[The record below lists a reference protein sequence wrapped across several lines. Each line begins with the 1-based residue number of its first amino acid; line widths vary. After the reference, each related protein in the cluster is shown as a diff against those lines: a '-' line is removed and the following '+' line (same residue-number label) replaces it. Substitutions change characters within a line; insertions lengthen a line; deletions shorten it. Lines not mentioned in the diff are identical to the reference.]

1 MAAPPFQYLLDY
13 LRSCQRRESL
23 NEGGDFWMSGSTYV
37 FPCANDT
44 NLDARVAQHWREEI
58 GHDLYPVLR
67 LILPQACYYH
77 SRKYYR

>member
-1 MAAPPFQYLLDY
+1 
-13 LRSCQRRESL
+13 
-23 NEGGDFWMSGSTYV
+23 MSGSTYV